1 MKINLNIP
9 EKLSEMTLGQY
20 QDWLKVSEGKEL
32 DTFLQQKIIEI
43 FCGIT
48 LKEVMQIKASD
59 IDRLVADISNIFVE
73 EPKFIDR
80 FDYAGKEFGFIPK
93 LDDISFGEYV
103 DLDTYLQDWQLMHKA
118 MAVLFRP
125 VIYKPKKKWYN
136 FFIWK
141 FIDKSKYLIED
152 YESAE
157 KYDLKCMPLNVVFGS
172 LVFFYHLRSEL
183 LRHIL
188 NYLANQT
195 GIKVSPKLMDS
206 LKNGVGTA
214 PFMDLQKA
222 TF

>member
-1 MKINLNIP
+1 MKIKLNIP

-59 IDRLVADISNIFVE
+59 IDRLVTDISNIFVE

-80 FDYAGKEFGFIPK
+80 FDYGGKEFAFVPK

-125 VIYKPKKKWYN
+125 ITLKRK
-136 FFIWK
+136 
-141 FIDKSKYLIED
+141 DKYLIED

-195 GIKVSPKLMDS
+195 GIKVSPKLRGF
-206 LKNGVGTA
+206 LKNGAGTV

>member
-1 MKINLNIP
+1 MKIKLNIP

-80 FDYAGKEFGFIPK
+80 FDYGGKEFGFIPK
-93 LDDISFGEYV
+93 VDDISFGEYV

-125 VIYKPKKKWYN
+125 ITLKRK
-136 FFIWK
+136 
-141 FIDKSKYLIED
+141 DKYLIED

-157 KYDLKCMPLNVVFGS
+157 KYDLKCMPLDVVFGS

>member
-1 MKINLNIP
+1 MKIKLNIP

-59 IDRLVADISNIFVE
+59 IDRLVTDISNIFVE

-80 FDYAGKEFGFIPK
+80 FDYGGKEVGCIPK
-93 LDDISFGEYV
+93 LDEISFGEYV

-125 VIYKPKKKWYN
+125 ITLKRK
-136 FFIWK
+136 
-141 FIDKSKYLIED
+141 DKYLIED

-195 GIKVSPKLMDS
+195 GIKVSPKLRGF
-206 LKNGVGTA
+206 LKNGAGIA

>member
-1 MKINLNIP
+1 MKIKLNIP

-43 FCGIT
+43 FCGLT
-48 LKEVMQIKASD
+48 LKQVMLIKASE
-59 IDRLVADISNIFVE
+59 IDRLVADISNIFKE

-80 FDYAGKEFGFIPK
+80 FDYGGKEFGFIPK

-125 VIYKPKKKWYN
+125 ITLKRK
-136 FFIWK
+136 
-141 FIDKSKYLIED
+141 DKYLIED

-157 KYDLKCMPLNVVFGS
+157 KYDLKCMPLDVVFGS
-172 LVFFYHLRSEL
+172 LVFFYHLRNEL
-183 LRHIL
+183 EKHIL
-188 NYLANQT
+188 NFLANQT
-195 GIKVSPKLMDS
+195 EIKVSQELRAF
-206 LKNGVGTA
+206 LKNGVGTV
-214 PFMDLQKA
+214 PFMDLQKV

>member
-1 MKINLNIP
+1 MKIKLNIP

-59 IDRLVADISNIFVE
+59 IDRLVTDISKIFVE

-80 FDYAGKEFGFIPK
+80 FDYGGKEFGFIPK

-125 VIYKPKKKWYN
+125 ITLKRKN
-136 FFIWK
+136 
-141 FIDKSKYLIED
+141 KYLIED

-157 KYDLKCMPLNVVFGS
+157 KYDLKCMPLSVVFGS
-172 LVFFYHLRSEL
+172 LVFFYHLRNEL
-183 LRHIL
+183 QKHIL

-195 GIKVSPKLMDS
+195 EIKVSQDLRAF
-206 LKNGVGTA
+206 LKNGVGTV
-214 PFMDLQKA
+214 PFMDLQKV

>member
-1 MKINLNIP
+1 MKIKLNIP

-80 FDYAGKEFGFIPK
+80 FNYAGKDFGFIPK

-125 VIYKPKKKWYN
+125 ITLKRK
-136 FFIWK
+136 
-141 FIDKSKYLIED
+141 DKYLIED

-172 LVFFYHLRSEL
+172 LVFFYHLRNEL
-183 LRHIL
+183 EKHIL
-188 NYLANQT
+188 NFLANQT
-195 GIKVSPKLMDS
+195 EIKVSQELRAF
-206 LKNGVGTA
+206 LKNGVGTV
-214 PFMDLQKA
+214 PFMDLQKV

>member
-1 MKINLNIP
+1 MKIKLNIP

-43 FCGIT
+43 FCGLT
-48 LKEVMQIKASD
+48 LKQVMLIKASE

-80 FDYAGKEFGFIPK
+80 FDYGGKEFGFIPK
-93 LDDISFGEYV
+93 LDNISFGEYV

-125 VIYKPKKKWYN
+125 ITLKRK
-136 FFIWK
+136 
-141 FIDKSKYLIED
+141 DKYLIED

-157 KYDLKCMPLNVVFGS
+157 KYDLKCMPLDVVFGS
-172 LVFFYHLRSEL
+172 LVFFYHLRNEL
-183 LRHIL
+183 EKHIL
-188 NYLANQT
+188 NFLANQT
-195 GIKVSPKLMDS
+195 EIKVSQELRAF
-206 LKNGVGTA
+206 LKNGVGIA
-214 PFMDLQKA
+214 PFMDLQKV

>member
-1 MKINLNIP
+1 MKIKLNIP

-59 IDRLVADISNIFVE
+59 IDRLVADISNIFKE

-80 FDYAGKEFGFIPK
+80 FDYGGKEFGFIPK

-125 VIYKPKKKWYN
+125 ITLKRK
-136 FFIWK
+136 
-141 FIDKSKYLIED
+141 DKYLIED

-157 KYDLKCMPLNVVFGS
+157 KYDLKCMPLDVVFGS
-172 LVFFYHLRSEL
+172 LVFFYHLRNEL
-183 LRHIL
+183 EKHIL
-188 NYLANQT
+188 NFLANQT
-195 GIKVSPKLMDS
+195 EIKVSQELRAF
-206 LKNGVGTA
+206 LKNGVGTV
-214 PFMDLQKA
+214 PFMDLQKV

>member
-1 MKINLNIP
+1 MKIKLNIP

-43 FCGIT
+43 FCGLT
-48 LKEVMQIKASD
+48 LKQVMLIKASE

-80 FDYAGKEFGFIPK
+80 FDYGGKEFGFIPK

-125 VIYKPKKKWYN
+125 ITLKRK
-136 FFIWK
+136 
-141 FIDKSKYLIED
+141 DKYLIED

-195 GIKVSPKLMDS
+195 RIKVSPKLRGF
-206 LKNGVGTA
+206 LKNGAGIA

>member
-1 MKINLNIP
+1 MKIKLNIP

-59 IDRLVADISNIFVE
+59 IDRLVTDISNIFVE

-80 FDYAGKEFGFIPK
+80 FDYGGKEFGFIPK

-125 VIYKPKKKWYN
+125 ITLKRK
-136 FFIWK
+136 
-141 FIDKSKYLIED
+141 DKYLIED

-195 GIKVSPKLMDS
+195 GIKVSPKLRGF

>member
-1 MKINLNIP
+1 MKIKLNIP

-43 FCGIT
+43 FCGLT
-48 LKEVMQIKASD
+48 LKQVMLIKASE
-59 IDRLVADISNIFVE
+59 IDRLVADISNIFKE

-80 FDYAGKEFGFIPK
+80 FDYGGKEFAFVPK

-125 VIYKPKKKWYN
+125 ITLKRK
-136 FFIWK
+136 
-141 FIDKSKYLIED
+141 DKYLIED

-157 KYDLKCMPLNVVFGS
+157 KYDLKCMPLDVVFGS
-172 LVFFYHLRSEL
+172 LVFFYHLRNEL
-183 LRHIL
+183 EKHIL
-188 NYLANQT
+188 NFLANQT
-195 GIKVSPKLMDS
+195 EIKVSQELRAF
-206 LKNGVGTA
+206 LKNGVGTV

>member
-1 MKINLNIP
+1 MKIKLNIP

-43 FCGIT
+43 FCGLT
-48 LKEVMQIKASD
+48 LKQVMLIKASE
-59 IDRLVADISNIFVE
+59 IDRLVADISNIFKE
-73 EPKFIDR
+73 ETKFIDR
-80 FDYAGKEFGFIPK
+80 FDYGGKEFGFIPK
-93 LDDISFGEYV
+93 LDNISFGEYV

-125 VIYKPKKKWYN
+125 ITLKRK
-136 FFIWK
+136 
-141 FIDKSKYLIED
+141 DKYLIED

-172 LVFFYHLRSEL
+172 LVFFYHLRNEL
-183 LRHIL
+183 EKHIRRF
-188 NYLANQT
+188 LANQT
-195 GIKVSPKLMDS
+195 EIKVSQELRAF
-206 LKNGVGTA
+206 LKNGVGTV

>member
-1 MKINLNIP
+1 MKIKLNIP

-43 FCGIT
+43 FCGLT
-48 LKEVMQIKASD
+48 LKQVMLIKASE
-59 IDRLVADISNIFVE
+59 IDRLVADISNIFKE

-80 FDYAGKEFGFIPK
+80 FDYGGKEFGFIPK

-125 VIYKPKKKWYN
+125 ITLKRK
-136 FFIWK
+136 
-141 FIDKSKYLIED
+141 DKYLIED

-172 LVFFYHLRSEL
+172 LVFFYHLRNEL
-183 LRHIL
+183 EKHIL

-195 GIKVSPKLMDS
+195 EIKLSQELRAF

>member
-1 MKINLNIP
+1 MKIKLNIP

-59 IDRLVADISNIFVE
+59 IDRLVTDISNIFKE

-80 FDYAGKEFGFIPK
+80 FDYDGKEFAFVPK

-125 VIYKPKKKWYN
+125 ITLKRK
-136 FFIWK
+136 
-141 FIDKSKYLIED
+141 DKYLIED

-172 LVFFYHLRSEL
+172 LVFFYHLRNEL
-183 LRHIL
+183 EKHIL

-195 GIKVSPKLMDS
+195 EIKVSQELRAF
-206 LKNGVGTA
+206 LKNGAGTV

>member
-1 MKINLNIP
+1 MKIKLNIP

-43 FCGIT
+43 FCGIK

-59 IDRLVADISNIFVE
+59 IDRLVTDISNIFKE

-125 VIYKPKKKWYN
+125 ITLKRK
-136 FFIWK
+136 
-141 FIDKSKYLIED
+141 DKYLIED

-172 LVFFYHLRSEL
+172 LVFFYHLRNEL
-183 LRHIL
+183 EKHIL
-188 NYLANQT
+188 NFLANQT
-195 GIKVSPKLMDS
+195 EIKVSQELRAF
-206 LKNGVGTA
+206 LKNGAGTA
-214 PFMDLQKA
+214 PFMDLQKV

>member
-1 MKINLNIP
+1 MKIKLNIP

-43 FCGIT
+43 FCGLT
-48 LKEVMQIKASD
+48 LKQVMLIKASE
-59 IDRLVADISNIFVE
+59 IDRLVADISNIFKE

-80 FDYAGKEFGFIPK
+80 FDYGGKEFAFVPK

-125 VIYKPKKKWYN
+125 ITLKRK
-136 FFIWK
+136 
-141 FIDKSKYLIED
+141 DKYLIED

-157 KYDLKCMPLNVVFGS
+157 KYDLKCMPLDVVR
-172 LVFFYHLRSEL
+172 RS
-183 LRHIL
+183 
-188 NYLANQT
+188 
-195 GIKVSPKLMDS
+195 KF
-206 LKNGVGTA
+206 LKS
-214 PFMDLQKA
+214 
-222 TF
+222 

>member
-1 MKINLNIP
+1 MKIKLNIP

-59 IDRLVADISNIFVE
+59 IDRLVTDISNIFVE

-125 VIYKPKKKWYN
+125 ITLKRK
-136 FFIWK
+136 
-141 FIDKSKYLIED
+141 DKYLIED

-172 LVFFYHLRSEL
+172 LVFFYHLRNEL
-183 LRHIL
+183 QKHIL
-188 NYLANQT
+188 SYLENQT
-195 GIKVSPKLMDS
+195 EIKISQKLMDS
-206 LKNGVGTA
+206 LKNGAGIA

>member
-1 MKINLNIP
+1 MKIKLNIP

-43 FCGIT
+43 FCGLT
-48 LKEVMQIKASD
+48 LKQVMLIKASE

-80 FDYAGKEFGFIPK
+80 FDYGGKEFGFIPK
-93 LDDISFGEYV
+93 LDNISFGEYV

-125 VIYKPKKKWYN
+125 ITLKRK
-136 FFIWK
+136 
-141 FIDKSKYLIED
+141 DKYLIED

-195 GIKVSPKLMDS
+195 GIKVSPKLRGL
-206 LKNGVGTA
+206 LKNGAGIA

>member
-1 MKINLNIP
+1 MKIKLNIP

-80 FDYAGKEFGFIPK
+80 FDYGGKEFGFIPK

-103 DLDTYLQDWQLMHKA
+103 ELDSYLLDWQLMHKA

-125 VIYKPKKKWYN
+125 ITLKRK
-136 FFIWK
+136 
-141 FIDKSKYLIED
+141 DKYLIED

-157 KYDLKCMPLNVVFGS
+157 KYDLKCMPLDVVFGS
-172 LVFFYHLRSEL
+172 LVFFYHLRNEL
-183 LRHIL
+183 EKHIL
-188 NYLANQT
+188 NFLANQT
-195 GIKVSPKLMDS
+195 EIKVSQELRAF
-206 LKNGVGTA
+206 LKNGVGTV

>member
-1 MKINLNIP
+1 MKIKLNIP

-43 FCGIT
+43 FCGLT
-48 LKEVMQIKASD
+48 LKQVMLIKASE
-59 IDRLVADISNIFVE
+59 IDRLVADISNIFKE

-80 FDYAGKEFGFIPK
+80 FDYGGKEFAFVPK

-125 VIYKPKKKWYN
+125 ITLKRK
-136 FFIWK
+136 
-141 FIDKSKYLIED
+141 DKYLIED

-157 KYDLKCMPLNVVFGS
+157 KYDLKCMPLDVVFGS
-172 LVFFYHLRSEL
+172 LVFFYHLRNEL
-183 LRHIL
+183 EKHIL
-188 NYLANQT
+188 NFLANQT
-195 GIKVSPKLMDS
+195 EIKVSQELRAF
-206 LKNGVGTA
+206 LKNGAGTA
-214 PFMDLQKA
+214 PFMDLQKV

>member
-1 MKINLNIP
+1 MKIKLNIP

-59 IDRLVADISNIFVE
+59 IDRLVTDISNIFKE
-73 EPKFIDR
+73 EPKFIDK

-125 VIYKPKKKWYN
+125 ITLKRK
-136 FFIWK
+136 
-141 FIDKSKYLIED
+141 DKYLIED

-172 LVFFYHLRSEL
+172 LVFFYHLRNEL
-183 LRHIL
+183 EKHIL
-188 NYLANQT
+188 NFLANQT
-195 GIKVSPKLMDS
+195 EIKVSQELRAF
-206 LKNGVGTA
+206 LKNGAGTA
-214 PFMDLQKA
+214 PFMDLQKV

>member
-1 MKINLNIP
+1 MKIKLNIP

-20 QDWLKVSEGKEL
+20 QDWLKVSEGKEI

-59 IDRLVADISNIFVE
+59 IDRLVTDISNIFVE

-80 FDYAGKEFGFIPK
+80 FDYGGKEFGFIPK

-103 DLDTYLQDWQLMHKA
+103 DLDSYLQDWQLMHKA

-125 VIYKPKKKWYN
+125 ITLKRK
-136 FFIWK
+136 
-141 FIDKSKYLIED
+141 DKYLIED

-157 KYDLKCMPLNVVFGS
+157 KYDLKCMPLDVVFGS

-195 GIKVSPKLMDS
+195 GIKVSPKLRGF

-214 PFMDLQKA
+214 PFMDLQKV

>member
-1 MKINLNIP
+1 MKIKLNIP

-43 FCGIT
+43 FCGLT
-48 LKEVMQIKASD
+48 LKQVMLIKASE

-80 FDYAGKEFGFIPK
+80 FDYGGKEFGFIPK
-93 LDDISFGEYV
+93 LDNISFGEYV

-125 VIYKPKKKWYN
+125 ITLKRK
-136 FFIWK
+136 
-141 FIDKSKYLIED
+141 DKYLIED

-195 GIKVSPKLMDS
+195 GSKVSPKLRGF
-206 LKNGVGTA
+206 LKNGAGKA

>member
-1 MKINLNIP
+1 MKIKLNIP

-43 FCGIT
+43 FCGLT
-48 LKEVMQIKASD
+48 LKQVMLIKASE
-59 IDRLVADISNIFVE
+59 IDRLVADISNIFKE

-80 FDYAGKEFGFIPK
+80 FDYGGKEFAFVPK

-125 VIYKPKKKWYN
+125 ITLKRKN
-136 FFIWK
+136 
-141 FIDKSKYLIED
+141 KYLIED

-157 KYDLKCMPLNVVFGS
+157 KYDLKCMPLDVVFGS
-172 LVFFYHLRSEL
+172 LVFFYHLRNEL
-183 LRHIL
+183 EKHIL
-188 NYLANQT
+188 NFLANQT
-195 GIKVSPKLMDS
+195 EVKVSQELRAF

>member
-1 MKINLNIP
+1 MKIKLNIP

-59 IDRLVADISNIFVE
+59 IDRLVADISNIFKE

-80 FDYAGKEFGFIPK
+80 FDYGGKEFAFVPK

-125 VIYKPKKKWYN
+125 ITLKRK
-136 FFIWK
+136 
-141 FIDKSKYLIED
+141 DKYLIED

-157 KYDLKCMPLNVVFGS
+157 KYDLKCMPLDVVFGS
-172 LVFFYHLRSEL
+172 LVFFYHLRNEL
-183 LRHIL
+183 EKHIL
-188 NYLANQT
+188 NFLANQT
-195 GIKVSPKLMDS
+195 EIKVSQELRAF

-214 PFMDLQKA
+214 PFMDLQKV

>member
-1 MKINLNIP
+1 MKIKLNIP

-43 FCGIT
+43 FCGLT
-48 LKEVMQIKASD
+48 LKQVMLIKASE

-80 FDYAGKEFGFIPK
+80 FDYGGKEFGFIPK
-93 LDDISFGEYV
+93 LDNISFGEYV

-125 VIYKPKKKWYN
+125 ITLKRK
-136 FFIWK
+136 
-141 FIDKSKYLIED
+141 DKYLIED

-172 LVFFYHLRSEL
+172 LVFFYHLRNEL
-183 LRHIL
+183 EKHIL
-188 NYLANQT
+188 NFLANQT
-195 GIKVSPKLMDS
+195 EIKVSQELRAF
-206 LKNGVGTA
+206 LKNGVGIA

>member
-1 MKINLNIP
+1 MKIKLNIP

-43 FCGIT
+43 FCGLT
-48 LKEVMQIKASD
+48 LKQVMLIKASE
-59 IDRLVADISNIFVE
+59 IDRLVADISNIFKE

-80 FDYAGKEFGFIPK
+80 FDYGGKEFAFVPK

-125 VIYKPKKKWYN
+125 ITLKRK
-136 FFIWK
+136 
-141 FIDKSKYLIED
+141 DKYLIED

-157 KYDLKCMPLNVVFGS
+157 KYDLKCMPLDVVFGS
-172 LVFFYHLRSEL
+172 LVFFYHLRNEL
-183 LRHIL
+183 EKHIL
-188 NYLANQT
+188 NFLANQT
-195 GIKVSPKLMDS
+195 EIKVSQELRAF
-206 LKNGVGTA
+206 LKNGVGTV
-214 PFMDLQKA
+214 PFMDLQKV

>member
-1 MKINLNIP
+1 MKIKLNIP

-43 FCGIT
+43 FCGLT
-48 LKEVMQIKASD
+48 LKQVMLIKASE
-59 IDRLVADISNIFVE
+59 IDRLVADISNIFKE
-73 EPKFIDR
+73 ETKFIDR
-80 FDYAGKEFGFIPK
+80 FDYGGKEFGFIPK
-93 LDDISFGEYV
+93 LDNISFGEYV

-125 VIYKPKKKWYN
+125 ITLKRK
-136 FFIWK
+136 
-141 FIDKSKYLIED
+141 DKYLIED

-172 LVFFYHLRSEL
+172 LVFFYHLRNEL
-183 LRHIL
+183 EKHIL
-188 NYLANQT
+188 NFLANQT
-195 GIKVSPKLMDS
+195 EIKVSQELRAF
-206 LKNGVGTA
+206 LKNGVGTV

>member
-1 MKINLNIP
+1 MKIKLNIP

-80 FDYAGKEFGFIPK
+80 FDYGGKEFGFIPK

-125 VIYKPKKKWYN
+125 ITLKRK
-136 FFIWK
+136 
-141 FIDKSKYLIED
+141 DKYLIED